1 MKILYEDN
9 HLIAVEK
16 PALLL
21 TQPSPT
27 SSKSLEQDLK
37 TFIKKRDAKKGNVF
51 LHAVHRLDKE
61 ASGIVIFAKTQK
73 ALSRLSR
80 SIREQ
85 KFVKEYSALVEGTGL
100 KEGKVVDF
108 LLHSHHKA
116 IVVPENHV
124 GAKRAELEIV
134 NIEKRDELSLVRVR
148 LITGRYHQIRAQLSH
163 LGHPIVGDK
172 RYGSRIPFNGIAL
185 HHTYCMFPHPT
196 QQKKCEIYS
205 PPSWGSRGM

>member
-9 HLIAVEK
+9 HFIAVEK

-37 TFIKKRDAKKGNVF
+37 AFIKKRDAKKGNVF

-85 KFVKEYSALVEGTGL
+85 EFVKEYYALVEGTGL
-100 KEGKVVDF
+100 KKGKVTDF
-108 LLHSHHKA
+108 LLHDHHKA
-116 IVVPENHV
+116 TIVSEDHER
-124 GAKRAELEIV
+124 AKQAELEI
-134 NIEKRDELSLVRVR
+134 IESEERDNLSLVKIR
-148 LITGRYHQIRAQLSH
+148 LITGRYHQIRAQLAH

-172 RYGSRIPFNGIAL
+172 KYGSTVPSKGIAL
-185 HHTYCMFPHPT
+185 HHMRCRFPHPT
-196 QQKKCEIYS
+196 QQRECEVYS
-205 PPSWGSRGM
+205 DPTTFS

>member
-1 MKILYEDN
+1 MNILYEDN

-27 SSKSLEQDLK
+27 NSKSLEQDLK
-37 TFIKKRDAKKGNVF
+37 ALIKKRDAKKGNVF

-73 ALSRLSR
+73 ALSRLSQ
-80 SIREQ
+80 SLREQ
-85 KFVKEYSALVEGTGL
+85 KFIKEYCALVEGTGL

-108 LLHSHHKA
+108 LFHDHHKA
-116 IVVPENHV
+116 IVVPQNHV

-134 NIEKRDELSLVRVR
+134 GVEERKNLSLVKIR
-148 LITGRYHQIRAQLSH
+148 LITGRYHQIRAQLAH
-163 LGHPIVGDK
+163 LGHSIVGDR
-172 RYGSRIPFNGIAL
+172 RYGSTILFEGIAL
-185 HHTYCMFPHPT
+185 HHVRCTFPHPT
-196 QQKKCEIYS
+196 QQTECEVQS
-205 PPSWGSRGM
+205 PLPVSFS